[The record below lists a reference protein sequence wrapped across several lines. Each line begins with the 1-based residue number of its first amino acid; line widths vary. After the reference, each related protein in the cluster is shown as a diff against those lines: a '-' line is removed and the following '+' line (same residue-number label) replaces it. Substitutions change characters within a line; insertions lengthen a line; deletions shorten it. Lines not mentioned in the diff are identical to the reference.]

1 MPDFVNQAVNFF
13 DSALNWLMALAVPG
27 TALAVGYHALMKSTA
42 QDEMSA
48 VTHARGM
55 KNALLYG
62 ALTLGAG
69 GITKAVLQF
78 FK

>member
-1 MPDFVNQAVNFF
+1 MPTFIDQAVNLF
-13 DSALNWLMALAVPG
+13 DSALNWLMALAIPG

-42 QDEMSA
+42 QDEMTA
-48 VTHARGM
+48 VSHSRGM
-55 KNALLYG
+55 KNALMYG